1 MSLVRLTD
9 VQLAFGADP
18 VLDRANLNIDA
29 GECVALIGRNGAGK
43 SSLMRLL
50 SGELQPDGGQL
61 VRKTGMRTALLDQSV
76 PQGDDERSIASM
88 VATGLVEG
96 GQQVSDYLSM
106 IDDPEI
112 DMDELQ
118 KMHDALDACDGWRGE
133 QKVQSILSRLG
144 LPGESSFG
152 SLSGGMKRR
161 VMLARALVGEPD
173 LLLLD
178 EPTNH
183 LDIAAVEQLE
193 ETVRGFAGSVLL
205 ITHDR
210 AFLRKLANRIL
221 DLDLGKLTSWPGDYD
236 TYLTGKAAAL
246 EALDREHAQFD
257 KRLADEE
264 RWVRQGIKAR
274 RTRNEG
280 RVRALE
286 AMRREHAKRRN
297 AVGTAKAKLQ
307 EGERSGAKVAELTG
321 LNFTLPD
328 GRVLIDKLDLLVQ
341 RGDKIG
347 LIGPNGVGKTT
358 LIKLL
363 LGRLEP
369 TSGNVELGTKLD
381 VAWFD
386 QHRQALNEEQTA
398 QENISS
404 SEYVTIDGEP
414 RHVLSY
420 LQDFLFAPARARA
433 PIRRLSGGE
442 RNRLL
447 LAKLFAKP
455 SNLLVMDEP
464 TNDLDVETL
473 ELLESLL
480 VNYKG
485 TLLLVSHD
493 RDFLDNTVS
502 STLAFEGNGR
512 IAEYVG
518 GYKDW
523 LRQRPEQ
530 KASKPSKKPAPA
542 KATTPPPAPLFV
554 AKTKK
559 KLSYNDQRELDTLP
573 GQIEAMEAEMEAAQ
587 AKLADA
593 DLYKKDPK
601 AYQQAT
607 DDIERLGNETL
618 EAMARWEELE
628 EMQG

>member
-1 MSLVRLTD
+1 MSLIRLTD
-9 VQLAFGADP
+9 VLLAFGAEP
-18 VLDRANLNIDA
+18 VLDGANLAIEA
-29 GECVALIGRNGAGK
+29 GETVALVGRNGAGK

-50 SGELQPDGGQL
+50 SGEIQIDGGQL
-61 VRKTGMRTALLDQSV
+61 VRQQGLRTALLDQSV
-76 PQGDDERSIASM
+76 PTGDDERSIASM
-88 VATGLVEG
+88 VATGLASG
-96 GQQVSDYLSM
+96 GEEVSDYLTALE
-106 IDDPEI
+106 DPEL
-112 DMDELQ
+112 DP
-118 KMHDALDACDGWRGE
+118 DALQIHYDKLDNCDGWRGE
-133 QKVQSILSRLG
+133 QKVQALLTRLG
-144 LPGESSFG
+144 LPGESRFG

-161 VMLARALVGEPD
+161 VMLARAIVGEPD

-193 ETVRGFAGSVLL
+193 DTVRAFGGAVLL

-210 AFLRKLANRIL
+210 AFLRRLATRIL
-221 DLDLGKLTSWPGDYD
+221 DLDLGQLTSWPGDYD
-236 TYLTGKAAAL
+236 TYLRGKAAAL
-246 EALDREHAQFD
+246 EAQDRADAQFD
-257 KRLADEE
+257 KKLAEEE
-264 RWVRQGIKAR
+264 RWIRQGIKAR

-286 AMRREHAKRRN
+286 AMRRERAKRRN
-297 AVGTAKAKLQ
+297 AVGTAKATLQ
-307 EGERSGAKVAELTG
+307 EGERSGAKVAECKHLH
-321 LNFTLPD
+321 FTLPD
-328 GRVLIDKLDLLVQ
+328 GRTLVDNLDLLIQ

-347 LIGPNGVGKTT
+347 LIGPNGAGKTT
-358 LIKLL
+358 LIKML
-363 LGRLEP
+363 LGKLEP
-369 TSGNVELGTKLD
+369 TSGSVELGTNLN

-386 QHRQALNEEQTA
+386 QHRQQLDETQTA
-398 QENISS
+398 QQNISDGS
-404 SEYVTIDGEP
+404 DHVVIDGES

-502 STLAFEGNGR
+502 STLAFEGNGVVS
-512 IAEYVG
+512 EYVG
-518 GYKDW
+518 GYQDW
-523 LRQRPEQ
+523 LRQRPAPQQE
-530 KASKPSKKPAPA
+530 KP
-542 KATTPPPAPLFV
+542 V
-554 AKTKK
+554 AKKEAPKAAPVAAKPKK
-559 KLSYNDQRELDTLP
+559 KLSYKDQRELGALP
-573 GQIEAMEAEMEAAQ
+573 GKIEKMEAELETAQ
-587 AKLADA
+587 ALIADP
-593 DLYKKDPK
+593 DLYKKDPN
-601 AYQQAT
+601 AFQRAS
-607 DDIERLGNETL
+607 DEIERLGQEIL
-618 EAMARWEELE
+618 VAMERWEELE
-628 EMQG
+628 ESQQG

>member
-1 MSLVRLTD
+1 MSLVRLTN
-9 VQLAFGADP
+9 VQLAFGAEP
-18 VLDRANLNIDA
+18 VLDGANLAIEA

-50 SGELQPDGGQL
+50 SGEIQPDGGQL
-61 VRKTGMRTALLDQSV
+61 VRQQGLRTALLDQSV
-76 PQGDDERSIASM
+76 PTGNDERSIASM

-96 GQQVSDYLSM
+96 GQQVADYLALVA
-106 IDDPEI
+106 DDTP
-112 DMDELQ
+112 DTDQLQ
-118 KMHDALDACDGWRGE
+118 QHLDALDACDGWRGE
-133 QKVQSILSRLG
+133 QKVQAILNRLG
-144 LPGESSFG
+144 LPGDSQFG

-183 LDIAAVEQLE
+183 LDIEAVEQLE

-210 AFLRKLANRIL
+210 AFLRRLATRIL
-221 DLDLGKLTSWPGDYD
+221 DLDLGQLTSWPGNYD
-236 TYLTGKAAAL
+236 TYLRGKAASL
-246 EALDREHAQFD
+246 EAQDRANAQFD
-257 KRLADEE
+257 KKLADEE

-286 AMRREHAKRRN
+286 AMRRERGKRRN

-307 EGERSGAKVAELTG
+307 EGERSGTKVVECKD
-321 LNFTLPD
+321 LNFSLPD
-328 GRVLIDKLDLLVQ
+328 GRKLVTDLDLLIQ

-358 LIKLL
+358 LIKML
-363 LGRLEP
+363 LGQLEP
-369 TSGNVELGTKLD
+369 TSGSIDLGTNLN

-386 QHRQALNEEQTA
+386 QHREQLDPEQTA
-398 QENISS
+398 QQNVAEGSDH
-404 SEYVTIDGEP
+404 VVIDGES
-414 RHVLSY
+414 RHILSY

-447 LAKLFAKP
+447 LAKLFSKP

-473 ELLESLL
+473 ELLETLL

-493 RDFLDNTVS
+493 RDFLDNTIT
-502 STLAFEGNGR
+502 STLVFEGGGR
-512 IAEYVG
+512 VAEYVG
-518 GYKDW
+518 GYQDW
-523 LRQRPEQ
+523 LRQRPAPQPKKTSAKKAAVQ
-530 KASKPSKKPAPA
+530 KNETAPAPPK
-542 KATTPPPAPLFV
+542 KA
-554 AKTKK
+554 KK
-559 KLSYNDQRELDTLP
+559 KLSYKEQRELTELP
-573 GQIEAMEAEMEAAQ
+573 GKIEKLEAEVEALQ
-587 AKLADA
+587 NTLADPE
-593 DLYKKDPK
+593 LYKKDPK

-607 DDIERLGNETL
+607 DDMQRHG
-618 EAMARWEELE
+618 EAIALTMQRWEALE
-628 EMQG
+628 ESQS

>member
-9 VQLAFGADP
+9 VRLAFGAEP
-18 VLDRANLNIDA
+18 VLDGANLAIEA
-29 GECVALIGRNGAGK
+29 GETVALIGRNGAGK

-50 SGELQPDGGQL
+50 SGEIQIDSGQL
-61 VRKTGMRTALLDQSV
+61 VRKTGLRTALLDQSV
-76 PQGDDERSIASM
+76 PTGNDERSIASM

-96 GQQVSDYLSM
+96 GQQVADYLALVGEEDPD
-106 IDDPEI
+106 IDK
-112 DMDELQ
+112 LQ
-118 KMHDALDACDGWRGE
+118 EHHDALDACDGWRGE
-133 QKVQSILSRLG
+133 QKVQAILNRLG
-144 LPGESSFG
+144 LPSDSSFG

-193 ETVRGFAGSVLL
+193 ETVRGFGGSVLL

-210 AFLRKLANRIL
+210 AFLRRLATRIL

-236 TYLTGKAAAL
+236 TYLRGKAAAL
-246 EALDREHAQFD
+246 EAQDRADAQFD
-257 KRLADEE
+257 KKLAEEE
-264 RWVRQGIKAR
+264 RWIRQGIKAR

-286 AMRREHAKRRN
+286 AMRRERSKRRN

-307 EGERSGAKVAELTG
+307 EGERSGAKVVECKA

-328 GRVLIDKLDLLVQ
+328 GRVLVDNLDLLVQ

-358 LIKLL
+358 LIKML
-363 LGRLEP
+363 LGHLEP
-369 TSGNVELGTKLD
+369 TSGDIELGTNLE

-386 QHRQALNEEQTA
+386 QHRQQLDETQTA
-398 QENISS
+398 QENISGGS
-404 SEYVTIDGEP
+404 DTVVIDGEP

-420 LQDFLFAPARARA
+420 LQDFLFAPARSRA

-493 RDFLDNTVS
+493 RDFLDNTIT
-502 STLAFEGNGR
+502 STLAFEGDGR
-512 IAEYVG
+512 VAEYVG
-518 GYKDW
+518 GYQDW
-523 LRQRPEQ
+523 LRQRPEP
-530 KASKPSKKPAPA
+530 KAAKPNGKKMASVPAAPAP
-542 KATTPPPAPLFV
+542 V
-554 AKTKK
+554 AKPKK
-559 KLSYNDQRELDTLP
+559 KLSYKEQRELDELPAKIETL
-573 GQIEAMEAEMEAAQ
+573 ETELEAAQ
-587 AKLADA
+587 AQLADP

-601 AYQQAT
+601 AYQQAS
-607 DDIERLGNETL
+607 DDIDRLGNEIMTSM
-618 EAMARWEELE
+618 ERWEELE
-628 EMQG
+628 A

>member
-1 MSLVRLTD
+1 MSLLRLTD
-9 VQLAFGADP
+9 VHLAFGAEP
-18 VLDRANLNIDA
+18 VLDGANLAIEP

-50 SGELQPDGGQL
+50 SGELQVDSGQL
-61 VRKTGMRTALLDQSV
+61 VRQQGLRTALLNQSV
-76 PQGDDERSIASM
+76 PTGNDERSIASM
-88 VATGLVEG
+88 VATGLAEG
-96 GQQVSDYLSM
+96 GRQVAEYLALMSDAEPDTNKLQQHL
-106 IDDPEI
+106 
-112 DMDELQ
+112 
-118 KMHDALDACDGWRGE
+118 DALDACDGWRGE
-133 QKVQSILSRLG
+133 QKVQAILNRLG
-144 LPGESSFG
+144 LPSDSSFG

-183 LDIAAVEQLE
+183 LDIEAVEQLE
-193 ETVRGFAGSVLL
+193 DTVRSFGGSVLL

-210 AFLRKLANRIL
+210 AFLRRLANRIL
-221 DLDLGKLTSWPGDYD
+221 DLDLGKLTSWPGNYD
-236 TYLTGKAAAL
+236 TYLRGKAAAL
-246 EALDREHAQFD
+246 EAQDRANAQFD
-257 KRLADEE
+257 KKLADEE

-286 AMRREHAKRRN
+286 AMRRERSKRRN
-297 AVGTAKAKLQ
+297 AVGVAKAKLQ
-307 EGERSGAKVAELTG
+307 EGERSGAKVVECTA
-321 LNFTLPD
+321 LNFNLPE
-328 GRVLIDKLDLLVQ
+328 GRVLVKDLDLLVQ

-358 LIKLL
+358 LIKMLL
-363 LGRLEP
+363 RLLEP
-369 TSGNVELGTKLD
+369 TSGSIELGTNLD
-381 VAWFD
+381 IAWFD
-386 QHRQALNEEQTA
+386 QHRQQLNEEQTA
-398 QENISS
+398 QENISGGS
-404 SEYVTIDGEP
+404 DTVIIDGEP

-420 LQDFLFAPARARA
+420 LQDFLFAPARSRA

-464 TNDLDVETL
+464 TNDLDIETL

-493 RDFLDNTVS
+493 RDFLDNTIT

-512 IAEYVG
+512 VAEYVG

-523 LRQRPEQ
+523 LRQRPEPQ
-530 KASKPSKKPAPA
+530 VAKANSKKVEPIKAEPAPVT
-542 KATTPPPAPLFV
+542 KP
-554 AKTKK
+554 KK
-559 KLSYNDQRELDTLP
+559 KLSYKDQRELDGLP
-573 GQIEAMEAEMEAAQ
+573 AQIEKMEAEMEAAQ
-587 AKLADA
+587 TLLTDP

-601 AYQQAT
+601 AYQQAS

-618 EAMARWEELE
+618 AAMARWEELE
-628 EMQG
+628 G